1 VLTALLVAFG
11 AAVVAAGQREP
22 DPPPLPGVE
31 RLGPE
36 PGEPIARYLARAA
49 VSLPARGT
57 GPAWALVQL
66 EDHLDAATAAALTQD
81 VATQDVATQDV
92 ATRDV
97 ALAQDVR
104 ISRVVLRV
112 PLPRVQTALLTRPVP
127 GQRPAGEIAAA
138 MRSTAGDRQAVAAP
152 ATAGRAG
159 EVAAA
164 EARRLREGC
173 ACVVALLVRGDRAA
187 LERLA
192 TRSHV
197 RAVHA
202 ARVGTP
208 PQGLALAP
216 LLPEQREAAGPVPDD
231 GPVP

>member
-1 VLTALLVAFG
+1 VFAVLLVAFG

-36 PGEPIARYLARAA
+36 PGEPVARYLARAA
-49 VSLPARGT
+49 ISLPARGT

-81 VATQDVATQDV
+81 AATQDA
-92 ATRDV
+92 

-104 ISRVVLRV
+104 LSRVVLRV
-112 PLPRVQTALLTRPVP
+112 PLPRVQTALLTHPVP

-138 MRSTAGDRQAVAAP
+138 MRSAAGDRQAVAAP

-192 TRSHV
+192 TRRQV

-231 GPVP
+231 GAVP

>member
-1 VLTALLVAFG
+1 MSSHARWAVFAVLLVAFG

-36 PGEPIARYLARAA
+36 PGEPVARYLGRAA
-49 VSLPARGT
+49 ISLPAQGS

-66 EDHLDAATAAALTQD
+66 EDHLDAATAARL
-81 VATQDVATQDV
+81 
-92 ATRDV
+92 TRDV
-97 ALAQDVR
+97 RL
-104 ISRVVLRV
+104 SRVVLRV
-112 PLPRVQTALLTRPVP
+112 PLPRVQTALLTHPVP

-192 TRSHV
+192 TRRQV

-231 GPVP
+231 GAVP

>member
-1 VLTALLVAFG
+1 MVSRARWAVLAVLLVAFG

-22 DPPPLPGVE
+22 GPPPLPGVE

-36 PGEPIARYLARAA
+36 PGEPVAGYLPRAA
-49 VSLPARGT
+49 ASLPARGT

-66 EDHLDAATAAALTQD
+66 EDHLDVVTAAALTQD
-81 VATQDVATQDV
+81 V
-92 ATRDV
+92 R
-97 ALAQDVR
+97 L
-104 ISRVVLRV
+104 SRVVLRV
-112 PLPRVQTALLTRPVP
+112 PLPRVQTALLTRSVA
-127 GQRPAGEIAAA
+127 GQRPAVEIAAA
-138 MRSTAGDRQAVAAP
+138 MRAAVGDRQAVAVQ
-152 ATAGRAG
+152 ATSGRAG

-164 EARRLREGC
+164 EAGRLRAGC
-173 ACVVALLVRGDRAA
+173 SCVVALLVRGDRAA

-192 TRSHV
+192 TRSQV

-216 LLPEQREAAGPVPDD
+216 LLPEQRKAAGPVPDD

>member
-1 VLTALLVAFG
+1 MASHARWAVLAVLLVAFG

-36 PGEPIARYLARAA
+36 PGEPVARYLGRAA
-49 VSLPARGT
+49 ISLPAQGS

-66 EDHLDAATAAALTQD
+66 EDHLDAATAARL
-81 VATQDVATQDV
+81 
-92 ATRDV
+92 TRDV
-97 ALAQDVR
+97 RL
-104 ISRVVLRV
+104 SRVVLRV

-127 GQRPAGEIAAA
+127 GQRPVEEIAAA

>member
-1 VLTALLVAFG
+1 MLAVLLVAFG
-11 AAVVAAGQREP
+11 VAVVAAGQR
-22 DPPPLPGVE
+22 DSGPPPLPGVE

-36 PGEPIARYLARAA
+36 PGEPVAGYLSRAA
-49 VSLPARGT
+49 TSLPVPGT

-81 VATQDVATQDV
+81 V
-92 ATRDV
+92 R
-97 ALAQDVR
+97 L
-104 ISRVVLRV
+104 SRVVLRV

-138 MRSTAGDRQAVAAP
+138 MRSAAGDRQAVAA
-152 ATAGRAG
+152 TGRAG
-159 EVAAA
+159 QVADA
-164 EARRLREGC
+164 EAQRLRGGC
-173 ACVVALLVRGDRAA
+173 SCVVALLVRGDHAA

-192 TRSHV
+192 THGQV

-202 ARVGTP
+202 ARIGTP

>member
-1 VLTALLVAFG
+1 MASHARWAVLAVLLVAFG

-36 PGEPIARYLARAA
+36 PGEPVARYLGRAA
-49 VSLPARGT
+49 ISLPAQGS

-66 EDHLDAATAAALTQD
+66 EDHLDAATAARL
-81 VATQDVATQDV
+81 
-92 ATRDV
+92 TRDV
-97 ALAQDVR
+97 RL
-104 ISRVVLRV
+104 SRVVLRV
-112 PLPRVQTALLTRPVP
+112 PLPRVQTALLTHPVP

-138 MRSTAGDRQAVAAP
+138 IRSAAGDRQAVAAP

-192 TRSHV
+192 TRRQV

-231 GPVP
+231 GAVP

>member
-1 VLTALLVAFG
+1 MASHARWAVLTALLVAFG

-36 PGEPIARYLARAA
+36 PGEPVARYLARAA
-49 VSLPARGT
+49 VSLPVRGT

-92 ATRDV
+92 
-97 ALAQDVR
+97 R

-127 GQRPAGEIAAA
+127 GQRPVEEIAAA

-192 TRSHV
+192 TRRQV

-231 GPVP
+231 GPVS

>member
-1 VLTALLVAFG
+1 MSSHARWAVFAVLLVAFG

-36 PGEPIARYLARAA
+36 PGEPVARYLARAA
-49 VSLPARGT
+49 ISLPARGT

-66 EDHLDAATAAALTQD
+66 EDHLDAATAAAL
-81 VATQDVATQDV
+81 A
-92 ATRDV
+92 RDA

-104 ISRVVLRV
+104 LSRVVLRV
-112 PLPRVQTALLTRPVP
+112 PLPRVQTALLTHPVP

-138 MRSTAGDRQAVAAP
+138 MRAAAGDRQAVAAP

-231 GPVP
+231 GAVP

>member
-1 VLTALLVAFG
+1 MPCRARWAVLAVLLVAFG
-11 AAVVAAGQREP
+11 AAVVAAGQRAP
-22 DPPPLPGVE
+22 GPPPLPGVE

-36 PGEPIARYLARAA
+36 PGEPVAGYLARAA
-49 VSLPARGT
+49 TSLPAGGT

-81 VATQDVATQDV
+81 V
-92 ATRDV
+92 R
-97 ALAQDVR
+97 L
-104 ISRVVLRV
+104 SRVVLRV
-112 PLPRVQTALLTRPVP
+112 PLPRVQTALLIRPVP

-138 MRSTAGDRQAVAAP
+138 MRSAAGDRQAVAAP

-159 EVAAA
+159 QVADA
-164 EARRLREGC
+164 EARRLRAGC
-173 ACVVALLVRGDRAA
+173 SCVVALLVRGDHAA

-192 TRSHV
+192 TRSQV

>member
-1 VLTALLVAFG
+1 VLTVLLVAFG

-36 PGEPIARYLARAA
+36 PGEPVARYLARAA
-49 VSLPARGT
+49 VSLPAQGT

-66 EDHLDAATAAALTQD
+66 EDHLDAATAAAL
-81 VATQDVATQDV
+81 TQDVATQDV

-127 GQRPAGEIAAA
+127 GQRPVEEIAAA

-231 GPVP
+231 GPVS

>member
-1 VLTALLVAFG
+1 MSSHARWAVFAVLLVAFG

-36 PGEPIARYLARAA
+36 PGEPVSRYLARAA
-49 VSLPARGT
+49 ISLPARGT

-66 EDHLDAATAAALTQD
+66 EDHLDAATAARL
-81 VATQDVATQDV
+81 
-92 ATRDV
+92 TRDV
-97 ALAQDVR
+97 RL
-104 ISRVVLRV
+104 SRVVLRV

-127 GQRPAGEIAAA
+127 GQRPVEEVAAA

-192 TRSHV
+192 TRRQV

-231 GPVP
+231 GAVP

>member
-1 VLTALLVAFG
+1 MSSHVRWAVFAVLLVAFG

-36 PGEPIARYLARAA
+36 PGEPVARYLGRAA
-49 VSLPARGT
+49 ISLPAQGS

-66 EDHLDAATAAALTQD
+66 EDHLDAATAARL
-81 VATQDVATQDV
+81 
-92 ATRDV
+92 TRDV
-97 ALAQDVR
+97 RL
-104 ISRVVLRV
+104 SRVVLRV

-138 MRSTAGDRQAVAAP
+138 MRSAAGDRQAVAAP

-164 EARRLREGC
+164 EARHLREGC

-231 GPVP
+231 GAVP

>member
-1 VLTALLVAFG
+1 VLAILLVAFG
-11 AAVVAAGQREP
+11 AAVVAAGQRAS

-36 PGEPIARYLARAA
+36 PGEPVAGYLARAA
-49 VSLPARGT
+49 TSLPARGT

-81 VATQDVATQDV
+81 V
-92 ATRDV
+92 R
-97 ALAQDVR
+97 L
-104 ISRVVLRV
+104 SRVVLRV
-112 PLPRVQTALLTRPVP
+112 PLPRVQTALLIRPVA

-138 MRSTAGDRQAVAAP
+138 MRAAAGDRQAVAAP
-152 ATAGRAG
+152 TGRAG
-159 EVAAA
+159 QVADA
-164 EARRLREGC
+164 EARRLRAGC
-173 ACVVALLVRGDRAA
+173 SCVVALLVRGDHAA

-192 TRSHV
+192 TRGQV

-216 LLPEQREAAGPVPDD
+216 LLPEQREVAGPVPDD

>member
-1 VLTALLVAFG
+1 MPCRARWAVLAVLLVAFG

-36 PGEPIARYLARAA
+36 PGEPVARYLGRAA
-49 VSLPARGT
+49 ISLPAQGS

-66 EDHLDAATAAALTQD
+66 EDHLDAATAARL
-81 VATQDVATQDV
+81 
-92 ATRDV
+92 TRDV
-97 ALAQDVR
+97 RL
-104 ISRVVLRV
+104 SRVVLRV
-112 PLPRVQTALLTRPVP
+112 PLPRVQTALLTHPVP

>member
-1 VLTALLVAFG
+1 VLAVLLVAFG

-36 PGEPIARYLARAA
+36 PGEPVARYLGRAA
-49 VSLPARGT
+49 ISLPAQGS

-66 EDHLDAATAAALTQD
+66 EDHLDAATAARL
-81 VATQDVATQDV
+81 
-92 ATRDV
+92 TRDV
-97 ALAQDVR
+97 RL
-104 ISRVVLRV
+104 SRVVLRV
-112 PLPRVQTALLTRPVP
+112 PLPRVQTALLTHPVP

-138 MRSTAGDRQAVAAP
+138 MRSAAGDRQAVAAP

-192 TRSHV
+192 TRRQV

-231 GPVP
+231 GAVP

>member
-1 VLTALLVAFG
+1 MASHARWAVLAVLLVAFG

-36 PGEPIARYLARAA
+36 PGEPVARYLGRAA
-49 VSLPARGT
+49 ISLPAQGS

-66 EDHLDAATAAALTQD
+66 EDHLDAATAARL
-81 VATQDVATQDV
+81 
-92 ATRDV
+92 TRDV
-97 ALAQDVR
+97 RL
-104 ISRVVLRV
+104 SRVVLRV
-112 PLPRVQTALLTRPVP
+112 PLPRVQTALLTHPVP

-138 MRSTAGDRQAVAAP
+138 MRSAAGDRQAVAAP

-164 EARRLREGC
+164 EARRLRAGC
-173 ACVVALLVRGDRAA
+173 SCVVALLVRGDHAA

-192 TRSHV
+192 TRSQV

>member
-1 VLTALLVAFG
+1 VLTVLLVAFG

-36 PGEPIARYLARAA
+36 PGEPVARYLARAA
-49 VSLPARGT
+49 ISLPARGT

-92 ATRDV
+92 
-97 ALAQDVR
+97 R

-127 GQRPAGEIAAA
+127 GQRPVEEIAAA

-231 GPVP
+231 GPVS